1 MARRH
6 RLGLEEGCGEDLRQV
21 GHGQE
26 LDVLL
31 DLVVHLVQIGHVILR
46 DEDGL
51 HPLAVSGHALLAEA
65 ADGQHIAVEGD
76 LAGHGH
82 IAPHR
87 DAGQAG
93 DEGRGQGDAGR
104 GAVFGDCALR
114 GMDMQVALLEALGV
128 DAVLCGMDAG
138 IGDGQLGAL
147 LHHVAQRTGDGDLA
161 AAVVDDLHLDGQGL
175 AADAGPC
182 QTVGDA
188 DGVGAVEELGLDH
201 AGSQQLF
208 EAGAGDGDILR
219 LAGSDL
225 PGALAQD
232 AGDGALQIADAGLA
246 GVAVDDA
253 VEGALGEGDLAGQA
267 AGVQLLGDQMLP
279 GDVVLFHPGVAG
291 QLDDVHAVAQRA
303 GDGAEVVGRGDEE
316 HMAQIKRHIDE
327 MVVEGA
333 VLLGV
338 EGFQQSGRRVAPEV
352 ACQLVDLVQKHQ
364 GVRALG
370 RDHGGDDLAGHR
382 ADVGAAVAADLGLI
396 PHAAEADADILA
408 VQALGDGAG
417 DAGLADTRRA
427 DEADD
432 LALYVGGQLADGQHL
447 EDAVLDLLQA
457 VVVPVQ
463 HALGLGDVQI
473 VLGES
478 VPGQVEAGVQ
488 IGADDRAF
496 LIAALHLGEAVHLF
510 EKLLFPVLVQ
520 MEGRDLPAVLL
531 GLGGGIVVLAQLLA
545 DHVELLVEVVVALV
559 LVHRL
564 VYLLGDLLIDLEH
577 PALPVHLLDEQMQ
590 TAHQG
595 AFVQNGLL
603 ILEAE
608 QEVGRDVLGQ
618 ESGVGAGGDGK
629 HHVLAD
635 VGVQRQQV
643 VKALFDVA
651 DEDVRLRQLLGLRHL
666 DRGRADGGQQEA
678 AVVLHLGEFGA
689 VFAFDQ
695 DADEVIRHPHHLLDL
710 GHDAVSIEVGG
721 LGVLDLHLFLCH
733 EEDVRVVAD
742 GPLHGGDALLAAHL
756 EVEQIVG
763 EDHQPAQGDGRKV
776 EDAPLHLDRNFFRHS
791 TKPPSRPS
799 DASHP

>member
-1 MARRH
+1 M
-6 RLGLEEGCGEDLRQV
+6 
-21 GHGQE
+21 
-26 LDVLL
+26 
-31 DLVVHLVQIGHVILR
+31 
-46 DEDGL
+46 
-51 HPLAVSGHALLAEA
+51 
-65 ADGQHIAVEGD
+65 
-76 LAGHGH
+76 
-82 IAPHR
+82 
-87 DAGQAG
+87 
-93 DEGRGQGDAGR
+93 
-104 GAVFGDCALR
+104 
-114 GMDMQVALLEALGV
+114 
-128 DAVLCGMDAG
+128 
-138 IGDGQLGAL
+138 
-147 LHHVAQRTGDGDLA
+147 
-161 AAVVDDLHLDGQGL
+161 
-175 AADAGPC
+175 
-182 QTVGDA
+182 
-188 DGVGAVEELGLDH
+188 
-201 AGSQQLF
+201 
-208 EAGAGDGDILR
+208 
-219 LAGSDL
+219 
-225 PGALAQD
+225 
-232 AGDGALQIADAGLA
+232 
-246 GVAVDDA
+246 
-253 VEGALGEGDLAGQA
+253 
-267 AGVQLLGDQMLP
+267 
-279 GDVVLFHPGVAG
+279 
-291 QLDDVHAVAQRA
+291 
-303 GDGAEVVGRGDEE
+303 
-316 HMAQIKRHIDE
+316 
-327 MVVEGA
+327 
-333 VLLGV
+333 
-338 EGFQQSGRRVAPEV
+338 
-352 ACQLVDLVQKHQ
+352 
-364 GVRALG
+364 
-370 RDHGGDDLAGHR
+370 
-382 ADVGAAVAADLGLI
+382 AADLGLI

-432 LALYVGGQLADGQHL
+432 LALHVGGQFADGQHL

-463 HALGLGDVQI
+463 HPLGLGDVQI
-473 VLGES
+473 VLGEG

-510 EKLLFPVLVQ
+510 EKLLFPILVQ

-559 LVHRL
+559 LIHRL

-618 ESGVGAGGDGK
+618 EGGVGAGGDGK

-635 VGVQRQQV
+635 VGVQSQQV

-651 DEDVRLRQLLGLRHL
+651 DEDVRLRQLLGLRHP

-678 AVVLHLGEFGA
+678 AVVLHLGESGA

-695 DADEVIRHPHHLLDL
+695 DADEVVRHPHHLLDL

-721 LGVLDLHLFLCH
+721 LGVLDLHLLLCH

-791 TKPPSRPS
+791 TKPPGRPS

>member
-1 MARRH
+1 M
-6 RLGLEEGCGEDLRQV
+6 
-21 GHGQE
+21 
-26 LDVLL
+26 
-31 DLVVHLVQIGHVILR
+31 
-46 DEDGL
+46 
-51 HPLAVSGHALLAEA
+51 
-65 ADGQHIAVEGD
+65 
-76 LAGHGH
+76 
-82 IAPHR
+82 
-87 DAGQAG
+87 
-93 DEGRGQGDAGR
+93 
-104 GAVFGDCALR
+104 
-114 GMDMQVALLEALGV
+114 
-128 DAVLCGMDAG
+128 
-138 IGDGQLGAL
+138 
-147 LHHVAQRTGDGDLA
+147 
-161 AAVVDDLHLDGQGL
+161 
-175 AADAGPC
+175 
-182 QTVGDA
+182 
-188 DGVGAVEELGLDH
+188 
-201 AGSQQLF
+201 
-208 EAGAGDGDILR
+208 
-219 LAGSDL
+219 
-225 PGALAQD
+225 
-232 AGDGALQIADAGLA
+232 
-246 GVAVDDA
+246 
-253 VEGALGEGDLAGQA
+253 
-267 AGVQLLGDQMLP
+267 
-279 GDVVLFHPGVAG
+279 
-291 QLDDVHAVAQRA
+291 
-303 GDGAEVVGRGDEE
+303 
-316 HMAQIKRHIDE
+316 
-327 MVVEGA
+327 
-333 VLLGV
+333 
-338 EGFQQSGRRVAPEV
+338 
-352 ACQLVDLVQKHQ
+352 
-364 GVRALG
+364 
-370 RDHGGDDLAGHR
+370 
-382 ADVGAAVAADLGLI
+382 
-396 PHAAEADADILA
+396 
-408 VQALGDGAG
+408 
-417 DAGLADTRRA
+417 
-427 DEADD
+427 
-432 LALYVGGQLADGQHL
+432 
-447 EDAVLDLLQA
+447 
-457 VVVPVQ
+457 VPVQ

-473 VLGES
+473 VLGEG

-496 LIAALHLGEAVHLF
+496 LIAALHFGEAVHLF

-520 MEGRDLPAVLL
+520 MESRDLPAVLL

-545 DHVELLVEVVVALV
+545 DHMELLVEVVVALV

-635 VGVQRQQV
+635 VGVQSQQV

-695 DADEVIRHPHHLLDL
+695 DADEVVRHPHHLLDL

-721 LGVLDLHLFLCH
+721 LGVFDLHLFLCH

-763 EDHQPAQGDGRKV
+763 KDHQPAQGDGRKV

>member
-31 DLVVHLVQIGHVILR
+31 DLVVHLVQIGQVVLR

-114 GMDMQVALLEALGV
+114 GVDVQVALLEALGV

-219 LAGSDL
+219 LAGSNF

-267 AGVQLLGDQMLP
+267 AGIQLLGDQMLP

-352 ACQLVDLVQKHQ
+352 ACQLVDLV
-364 GVRALG
+364 
-370 RDHGGDDLAGHR
+370 
-382 ADVGAAVAADLGLI
+382 
-396 PHAAEADADILA
+396 
-408 VQALGDGAG
+408 
-417 DAGLADTRRA
+417 
-427 DEADD
+427 
-432 LALYVGGQLADGQHL
+432 
-447 EDAVLDLLQA
+447 
-457 VVVPVQ
+457 
-463 HALGLGDVQI
+463 
-473 VLGES
+473 
-478 VPGQVEAGVQ
+478 
-488 IGADDRAF
+488 
-496 LIAALHLGEAVHLF
+496 
-510 EKLLFPVLVQ
+510 
-520 MEGRDLPAVLL
+520 
-531 GLGGGIVVLAQLLA
+531 
-545 DHVELLVEVVVALV
+545 
-559 LVHRL
+559 
-564 VYLLGDLLIDLEH
+564 
-577 PALPVHLLDEQMQ
+577 
-590 TAHQG
+590 
-595 AFVQNGLL
+595 
-603 ILEAE
+603 
-608 QEVGRDVLGQ
+608 
-618 ESGVGAGGDGK
+618 
-629 HHVLAD
+629 
-635 VGVQRQQV
+635 
-643 VKALFDVA
+643 
-651 DEDVRLRQLLGLRHL
+651 
-666 DRGRADGGQQEA
+666 
-678 AVVLHLGEFGA
+678 
-689 VFAFDQ
+689 
-695 DADEVIRHPHHLLDL
+695 
-710 GHDAVSIEVGG
+710 
-721 LGVLDLHLFLCH
+721 
-733 EEDVRVVAD
+733 
-742 GPLHGGDALLAAHL
+742 
-756 EVEQIVG
+756 
-763 EDHQPAQGDGRKV
+763 
-776 EDAPLHLDRNFFRHS
+776 
-791 TKPPSRPS
+791 
-799 DASHP
+799 